1 MTCRC
6 AAAAAYEIAWRR
18 DKRAQTSAIFSETGF
33 GKKQILP
40 PGDISIRRS
49 PMPTASHPNDEP
61 AFDADATN
69 AMGRAFEDACSTLQV
84 AAHDTPGRLAIAAR
98 IIDLA
103 RAGVTDAN
111 ALHARVVKEAHA
123 QG

>member
-1 MTCRC
+1 
-6 AAAAAYEIAWRR
+6 
-18 DKRAQTSAIFSETGF
+18 
-33 GKKQILP
+33 
-40 PGDISIRRS
+40 
-49 PMPTASHPNDEP
+49 MPTASYPNDEP

-84 AAHDTPGRLAIAAR
+84 ATYDTPGRLAIAAR

-103 RAGVTDAN
+103 RAGLTDAS